1 VQLIEVSM
9 TGVRAAVITLSRA
22 DSPLRFVLFPMLH
35 LGSEAFYQDVTDCLG
50 QCQVVVAEGIQ
61 GHSAVT
67 RAITLAYRLPGR
79 RRRLALVVQR
89 IDYQSL
95 GVPVLT
101 PDLTGRQLRQ
111 GWRSIPRL
119 QRTVLL
125 AAAPALGAFFWLM
138 GTRRMLSR
146 YASAEDLPGLPESLA
161 REWNSE
167 LLELLVDRRDR
178 LVAAALDGIC
188 AERSQQSCDVA
199 VVYGAGHMA
208 GIVRHLHARHG
219 YRPSQAHWL
228 TVFEF

>member
-1 VQLIEVSM
+1 M
-9 TGVRAAVITLSRA
+9 TGVRSAVITLSRA
-22 DSPLRFVLFPMLH
+22 NSPLRFVLFPMLH
-35 LGSEAFYQDVTDCLG
+35 LGSETFYQDVTDCLR

-61 GHSAVT
+61 GRSAVT
-67 RAITLAYRLPGR
+67 RAMTLAYRLPGH
-79 RRRLALVVQR
+79 RRRLGLVVQR
-89 IDYQSL
+89 IDYASL

-111 GWRSIPRL
+111 GWRSAPRL

-125 AAAPALGAFFWLM
+125 AAAPVLGAFFWLM

-146 YASAEDLPGLPESLA
+146 YASAEDVPSLPQSLV
-161 REWNSE
+161 RERHSD
-167 LLELLVDRRDR
+167 LVELLVDGRDR

-188 AERSQQSCDVA
+188 AERSEQPCDVA

-219 YRPSQAHWL
+219 YRPCQAQWL